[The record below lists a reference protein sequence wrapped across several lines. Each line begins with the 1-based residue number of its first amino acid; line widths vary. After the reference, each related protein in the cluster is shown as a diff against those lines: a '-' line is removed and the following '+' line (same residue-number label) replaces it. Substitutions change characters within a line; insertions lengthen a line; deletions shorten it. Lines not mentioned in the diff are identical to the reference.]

1 MVVIG
6 LAAREV
12 FAYIVQ
18 ETKKANISL
27 DGVTSPYW
35 ADQGISHR
43 AKNLACAVD
52 LESDTSSDEAEPR
65 GGVAPASGS
74 TAGIAPDSGSVAGAA
89 TSAAS
94 GGDDG
99 DRVPSLPHVGVAA
112 LVDRYLYI
120 QRGLRLRWGLLHS
133 YIGELPTHMGEKPST
148 F

>member
-1 MVVIG
+1 MIG
-6 LAAREV
+6 LVAREV

-35 ADQGISHR
+35 TDQGIRH
-43 AKNLACAVD
+43 KDTNLARAVD
-52 LESDTSSDEAEPR
+52 PESDTSSDEAEP
-65 GGVAPASGS
+65 

-99 DRVPSLPHVGVAA
+99 DRVPS
-112 LVDRYLYI
+112 R
-120 QRGLRLRWGLLHS
+120 RS
-133 YIGELPTHMGEKPST
+133 C
-148 F
+148 